1 MRGCSSLKV
10 TSSGKPTPRCD
21 DSPEYCN
28 RRTLC
33 FDRGSACSLAARVC
47 REAAGL
53 GLSKASRKLTPNLR
67 PGKPREVAP
76 WRQRHASAK
85 ATRDGL
91 ASVFRRGAPHLT
103 HWRNFWWT
111 KGQTLQDS
119 GMTVGIRAL
128 SFGFLRPLKQARN
141 RQELAFGRKQPLVTA
156 NHQGLKNETS

>member
-21 DSPEYCN
+21 DSPDYCS
-28 RRTLC
+28 RRTHC

-91 ASVFRRGAPHLT
+91 ASVFRRGGAPHLA
-103 HWRNFWWT
+103 HRRNFWWA
-111 KGQTLQDS
+111 KGQTPQDS

-128 SFGFLRPLKQARN
+128 SFGFLRPLKPARN
-141 RQELAFGRKQPLVTA
+141 RKNWPLGG
-156 NHQGLKNETS
+156 NSLW